1 MNYNFNGVKNTGI
14 ITSDLTTYARYTGQL
29 AGKWSVMNAS
39 NTGDVVVLNSN
50 DVPAAKACPT
60 TGSDNLVGALPIYLG
75 KLGADGC
82 LHGVSTLENGSEY
95 VYMASNISESSGNV
109 VTGPAYTLPNGAIIT
124 VEHRFGTP
132 NIVSQSGTPI
142 TGTLVSGNIYQYA
155 G

>member
-60 TGSDNLVGALPIYLG
+60 TGTQLISALPVYLG
-75 KLGADGC
+75 TLGEDGYV
-82 LHGVSTLENGSEY
+82 HMASALEDGKDY
-95 VYMASNISESSGNV
+95 IYMASNISENGGSV
-109 VTGPAYTLPNGAIIT
+109 VSGPAYTLPDGATIN

-132 NIVSQSGTPI
+132 NIVSESGTQI
-142 TGTLVSGNIYQYA
+142 TGTPVSGNIYRYTA
-155 G
+155 